1 VVDVADTVNNQNG
14 RIIAQGGDL
23 NLTGANL
30 YSQGGV
36 LSSLQGLFTA
46 KLAGVLK
53 NGYDAKRQGGVI
65 QAQRLNLTALGG
77 FDNYGGRVS
86 ARTGEALITTPG
98 FDNRNGGLYAKGL
111 VRVNGGNFDNSGDN
125 DGQIAGG
132 QV

>member
-30 YSQGGV
+30 YSKGGV

-53 NGYDAKRQGGVI
+53 NGYDAK
-65 QAQRLNLTALGG
+65 NLTALGG

-132 QV
+132 QVE